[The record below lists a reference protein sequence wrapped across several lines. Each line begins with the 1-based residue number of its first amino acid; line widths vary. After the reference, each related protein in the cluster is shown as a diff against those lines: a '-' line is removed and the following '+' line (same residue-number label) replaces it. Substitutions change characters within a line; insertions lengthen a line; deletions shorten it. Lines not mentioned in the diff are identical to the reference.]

1 MTSIPADEITKP
13 VESINPDN
21 LPEVKSNHAE
31 DALDH
36 LVQCSST
43 HHDLSHSIHANA
55 HSEFVLRV
63 FNSIP
68 TMTTG
73 RHHSSTT
80 AKEIGPWTGTP
91 SK

>member
-13 VESINPDN
+13 VESIHPDN
-21 LPEVKSNHAE
+21 LPEAKSNHAE

-36 LVQCSST
+36 LVECSST

-63 FNSIP
+63 FQLDSNNDHAQASLIY
-68 TMTTG
+68 
-73 RHHSSTT
+73 HC
-80 AKEIGPWTGTP
+80 
-91 SK
+91 